1 MTEQFHS
8 WVYIKKKKTKPNIPV
23 FTTALFKIA
32 KNTEAT

>member
-1 MTEQFHS
+1 MTKQFHS
-8 WVYIKKKKTKPNIPV
+8 WVYIKKQKQKTNTPV